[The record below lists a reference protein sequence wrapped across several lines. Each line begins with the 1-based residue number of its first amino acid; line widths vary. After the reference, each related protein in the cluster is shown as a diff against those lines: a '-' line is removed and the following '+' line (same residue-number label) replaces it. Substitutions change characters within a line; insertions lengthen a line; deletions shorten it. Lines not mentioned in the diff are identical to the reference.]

1 MSRLYLIDGNS
12 QMYRAYHAIRDLTG
26 PDGRSTNAIYGFVTM
41 LRKLISKHKPDYIAA
56 AFDVAGPTFRAEIE
70 ASYKA
75 NRPEM
80 PEDLVEQVP
89 LVHESCRALGVPV
102 LTLTG
107 YEADDLIGTLTERAT
122 EKGMDVV
129 IVTGDKDL
137 FQLVCDSVKVYNP
150 KDNGTW
156 YDAAEVQKKFGV
168 KPSQV
173 VDVLALMGDASDNI
187 KGVPGIGEKGARE
200 LITNYGSLEDLLS
213 NIELI
218 KKKKHR
224 NALLEHKDDARL
236 SQELARIQTDVP
248 LKFDMKT
255 SLYGG
260 AKSEEC
266 FELFSSLGFHS
277 LLTDFAPTAETVTKD
292 YQLICSKKELRDFAV
307 QLRTR
312 GQFAIRVICD
322 AQTAMR
328 TNIVGFSLSDGIHR
342 ARYIPLGQSILG
354 SKSQL
359 SLSEAIEILKPILED
374 ESISKLGHDLKFDFL
389 VLARHGVRIRGIKAD
404 TMLASYLFDSTQST
418 HQLENVVI
426 KHITYRPLKEE
437 DVCGRG
443 TKAINLSQVPSENL
457 LDYASERSDLALQL
471 AECLH
476 PKLKVKHLEHLYHD
490 LEIPLIPVLADIQR
504 VGVRID
510 TISLARQAK
519 RVEKDLSEL
528 TTQIFEISG
537 ETFNI
542 GSPKQL
548 AEILFVKLKLPTIKR
563 TGKTRSASTAVDV
576 LEELALT
583 HELPKK
589 ILEWRIL
596 KKLKSTYIDA
606 LPKLINPDTDRIH
619 TSFNQ
624 AVATTGRLS
633 SSDPNL
639 QNIPIRTELGRQ
651 IRSAF
656 IADPNHVL
664 ISADYSQIELRVL
677 AHLSNDATLI
687 EAFKTGQDIH
697 DQTAF
702 RIFGTDSGLNK
713 HELRRRA
720 KIVNYALIYGKTA
733 FTLAK
738 DIGVSQQEAQ
748 IFINTY
754 FEGFPGV
761 RKFIDTTVA
770 KARKEGVVTT
780 MFGRR
785 RLVPELNSRNGQIRA
800 STERAAVN
808 MPIQGTAADI
818 LKMAM
823 LSLHQDL
830 KKRAAKGLSGCMILT
845 VHDEL
850 LLEVREK
857 EAEEVA
863 SIVRT
868 RMEEVVSLNVPM
880 IVNVGIG
887 KNWKEA
893 KS

>member
-1 MSRLYLIDGNS
+1 
-12 QMYRAYHAIRDLTG
+12 MYRAYHAIRDLTG
-26 PDGRSTNAIYGFVTM
+26 PDGRSTNAVYGFVTM

-56 AFDVAGPTFRAEIE
+56 AFDVAGPTFRTEIE
-70 ASYKA
+70 SSYKA

-102 LTLTG
+102 LTLPG

-122 EKGMDVV
+122 KKGMAVV

-137 FQLVCDSVKVYNP
+137 FQLVSDSVKVYNP
-150 KDNGTW
+150 KDNGIW

-173 VDVLALMGDASDNI
+173 VDVLSLMGDSSDNI

-200 LITNYGSLEDLLS
+200 LITNYGSLEDLFS

-218 KKKKHR
+218 TKKKHR
-224 NALLEHKDDARL
+224 NALLEHEDDARL
-236 SQELARIQTDVP
+236 SQELARIQTNAP
-248 LKFDMKT
+248 LKFDIKT
-255 SLYGG
+255 SRYSG
-260 AKSEEC
+260 AKPEQC
-266 FELFSSLGFHS
+266 FKLFSSLGFRS
-277 LLTDFAPTAETVTKD
+277 LLTDFAPSAETVTKD
-292 YQLICSKKELRDFAV
+292 YQLISSKKELGDFAA
-307 QLRTR
+307 QLRTH
-312 GQFAIRVICD
+312 GQFAIQVICD
-322 AQTAMR
+322 DQAAMR
-328 TNIVGFSLSDGIHR
+328 TNIVGFSLSDGTHR
-342 ARYIPLGQSILG
+342 ARYVPLGQSILG
-354 SKSQL
+354 SKPQL

-374 ESISKLGHDLKFDFL
+374 ESIAKLGHDLKFDFV
-389 VLARHGVRIRGIKAD
+389 VLARHGIRIRGIKAD

-418 HQLENVVI
+418 HQLENVAL
-426 KHITYRPLKEE
+426 KHITYRPLKEG

-443 TKAINLSQVPSENL
+443 TKAINLNQVPPENL

-476 PKLKVKHLEHLYHD
+476 PKLKAKGLEHLYYD

-504 VGVRID
+504 IGVRLD
-510 TISLARQAK
+510 TISLSSQAK
-519 RVEKDLSEL
+519 FIEKNLNEL
-528 TTQIFEISG
+528 TAQIFEISG

-542 GSPKQL
+542 SSPKQL

-583 HELPKK
+583 HKLPQK
-589 ILEWRIL
+589 ILAWRIL

-606 LPKLINPDTDRIH
+606 LPKLINPDTNRIH

-639 QNIPIRTELGRQ
+639 QNIPIRTDLGLQ

-664 ISADYSQIELRVL
+664 IAADYSQIELRVL
-677 AHLSNDATLI
+677 AHLSNDETLI
-687 EAFKTGQDIH
+687 EAFKTGKDIH

-702 RIFGTDSGLNK
+702 RIFGAESGLNK

-748 IFINTY
+748 AFIDAY
-754 FEGFPGV
+754 FAGFPGV
-761 RKFIDTTVA
+761 QKFIDSTIA
-770 KARKEGVVTT
+770 KARKQGVVTT

-800 STERAAVN
+800 ATERAAVN

-823 LSLHQDL
+823 LSLDEDL
-830 KKRAAKGLSGCMILT
+830 KKRASKGLSGCMILT

-850 LLEVREK
+850 LIEVREN

>member
-1 MSRLYLIDGNS
+1 MSRFYLIDGNS

-26 PDGRSTNAIYGFVTM
+26 PDGRSTNAVYGFVTM

-56 AFDVAGPTFRAEIE
+56 AFDVSGPTFRTEIE

-102 LTLTG
+102 LTLPG

-137 FQLVCDSVKVYNP
+137 FQLVCNSVKVYNP

-156 YDAAEVQKKFGV
+156 YDAVEVQKKFGV

-173 VDVLALMGDASDNI
+173 VDVLALMGDSSDNI
-187 KGVPGIGEKGARE
+187 KGVPGIGKKGARE
-200 LITNYGSLEDLLS
+200 LITTYGSLEDLLS
-213 NIELI
+213 NVAIVT
-218 KKKKHR
+218 KKKHR
-224 NALLEHKDDARL
+224 NSLLEHADDARL
-236 SQELARIQTDVP
+236 SQELARIQTNVP
-248 LKFDMKT
+248 IKFDIKT
-255 SLYGG
+255 SRYRG
-260 AKSEEC
+260 AKHEQC

-277 LLTDFAPTAETVTKD
+277 LLTDFVPTAETATKD
-292 YQLICSKKELRDFAV
+292 YQLICSKNELKTFVA
-307 QLRTR
+307 QLRTH

-322 AQTAMR
+322 SQTAMR
-328 TNIVGFSLSDGIHR
+328 TNIVGFSLSKGTHQ
-342 ARYIPLGQSILG
+342 ARYIPLRRSMLD
-354 SKSQL
+354 SKPQL
-359 SLSEAIEILKPILED
+359 SLPEAIEILKPILED
-374 ESISKLGHDLKFDFL
+374 KSIAKLGHDLKFDFL
-389 VLARHGVRIRGIKAD
+389 VLARHGVRLQGIEAD

-418 HQLENVVI
+418 HQLENI
-426 KHITYRPLKEE
+426 APKHITYRPLKEE

-443 TKAINLSQVPSENL
+443 TKAINLNQVPSENL
-457 LDYASERSDLALQL
+457 LDYACERSDLALQL
-471 AECLH
+471 VEYLH
-476 PKLKVKHLEHLYHD
+476 PKLKAKGLEHLYHD

-510 TISLARQAK
+510 TISLSSQAK
-519 RVEKDLSEL
+519 FVEKNLNEL
-528 TTQIFEISG
+528 TAQIFEISG

-576 LEELALT
+576 LEELALI
-583 HELPKK
+583 HGLPQK

-596 KKLKSTYIDA
+596 KKLKSTYLDA
-606 LPKLINPDTDRIH
+606 LPKLINPDTNRIH

-639 QNIPIRTELGRQ
+639 QNIPIRTDLGLQ

-677 AHLSNDATLI
+677 AHLSNDENLI
-687 EAFKTGQDIH
+687 EAFKTGKDIH

-720 KIVNYALIYGKTA
+720 KIVNYSLIYGKTA

-738 DIGVSQQEAQ
+738 DIGVSQQDAQ
-748 IFINTY
+748 AFIDAY
-754 FEGFPGV
+754 FEEFPGV
-761 RKFIDTTVA
+761 RKFINATIV
-770 KARKEGVVTT
+770 KAREQGVVTT

-785 RLVPELNSRNGQIRA
+785 RPVPELNSLNGQIRA
-800 STERAAVN
+800 ATERAAVN

-823 LSLHQDL
+823 ISLHQDL
-830 KKRAAKGLSGCMILT
+830 KKRASTGLSGCMILT

-850 LLEVREK
+850 LIEVREN

>member
-1 MSRLYLIDGNS
+1 MSHLYLIDGNS

-26 PDGRSTNAIYGFVTM
+26 PDGRSTNAVYGFVTM

-56 AFDVAGPTFRAEIE
+56 AFDVAGPTFRTEIE
-70 ASYKA
+70 SSYKA

-102 LTLTG
+102 LTLPG

-122 EKGMDVV
+122 KKGMAVV

-137 FQLVCDSVKVYNP
+137 FQLVSDSVKVYNP
-150 KDNGTW
+150 KDNGIW

-173 VDVLALMGDASDNI
+173 VDVLSLMGDSSDNI

-200 LITNYGSLEDLLS
+200 LITNYGSLEDLFS

-218 KKKKHR
+218 TKKKHR
-224 NALLEHKDDARL
+224 NALLEHEDDARL
-236 SQELARIQTDVP
+236 SQELARIQTNAP
-248 LKFDMKT
+248 LKFDIKT
-255 SLYGG
+255 SRYSG
-260 AKSEEC
+260 AKPEQC
-266 FELFSSLGFHS
+266 FKLFSSLGFRS
-277 LLTDFAPTAETVTKD
+277 LLTDFAPSAETVTKD
-292 YQLICSKKELRDFAV
+292 YQLISSKKELGDFAA
-307 QLRTR
+307 QLRTH
-312 GQFAIRVICD
+312 GQFAIQVICD
-322 AQTAMR
+322 DQAAMR
-328 TNIVGFSLSDGIHR
+328 TNIVGFSLSDGTHR
-342 ARYIPLGQSILG
+342 ARYVPLGQSILG
-354 SKSQL
+354 SKPQL

-374 ESISKLGHDLKFDFL
+374 ESIAKLGHDLKFDFV
-389 VLARHGVRIRGIKAD
+389 VLARHGIRIRGIKAD

-418 HQLENVVI
+418 HQLENVAL
-426 KHITYRPLKEE
+426 KHITYRPLKEG

-443 TKAINLSQVPSENL
+443 TKAINLNQVPPENL

-476 PKLKVKHLEHLYHD
+476 PKLKAKGLEHLYYD

-504 VGVRID
+504 IGVRLD
-510 TISLARQAK
+510 TISLSSQAK
-519 RVEKDLSEL
+519 FIEKNLNEL
-528 TTQIFEISG
+528 TAQIFEISG

-542 GSPKQL
+542 SSPKQL

-583 HELPKK
+583 HELPQK
-589 ILEWRIL
+589 ILAWRIL

-606 LPKLINPDTDRIH
+606 LPKLINPDTNRIH

-639 QNIPIRTELGRQ
+639 QNIPIRTDLGLQ

-664 ISADYSQIELRVL
+664 IAADYSQIELRVL
-677 AHLSNDATLI
+677 AHLSNDETLI
-687 EAFKTGQDIH
+687 EAFKTGKDIH

-702 RIFGTDSGLNK
+702 RIFGAESGLNK

-748 IFINTY
+748 AFIDAY
-754 FEGFPGV
+754 FAGFPGV
-761 RKFIDTTVA
+761 QKFIDSTIA
-770 KARKEGVVTT
+770 KARKQGVVTT

-800 STERAAVN
+800 ATERAAVN

-823 LSLHQDL
+823 LSLDEDL
-830 KKRAAKGLSGCMILT
+830 KKRASKGLSGCMILT

-850 LLEVREK
+850 LIEVREN